1 MLLKQLPSIVCAIAA
16 TWFAAGVAA
25 QDDDN
30 VKSIPVS
37 LFKCIFARTHGYAC
51 YLSSADS
58 FSS

>member
-37 LFKCIFARTHGYAC
+37 FLTASLREHMTMHATF
-51 YLSSADS
+51 
-58 FSS
+58 